1 MTRIRL
7 KHVDR
12 FVDPTGKTRFYFR
25 RGRGTRI
32 PLPGTHGSPEFMAA
46 YQAALDGK
54 APGQA
59 KLRGEQGSFDR
70 LLQDYF
76 SGLDFAR
83 LKPATQRHYR
93 NTLERWVRVD
103 RIGHR
108 PVRTMTAAHVERMI
122 VRRAATPGA
131 ANNLLMKIRILM
143 AFARDKGYRDDD
155 PSAKLKRFKLG
166 EHHTWTETEIA
177 RFEGRWQEGTK
188 ERMAFALLL
197 YTGQRISDVVRMAW
211 PQIENNSIHICQLK
225 TTSKL
230 VMPLHKTLR
239 ALLSAWPKRH
249 LVILTNAHG
258 KPFHAKAFSDWMAQ
272 RIGEAGVPDHCVTHG
287 LRKAAARR
295 LAEAGAT
302 THQIMAITGH
312 KSLAEVE
319 RYTREAAQRSNAAA
333 AMLKLE
339 GRSGNTDSQKG

>member
-12 FVDPTGKTRFYFR
+12 FVDTSGKTRFYFR
-25 RGRGTRI
+25 RGRGARI
-32 PLPGTHGSPEFMAA
+32 PLPGSQGSPEFMAA
-46 YQAALDGK
+46 YQTALDRK
-54 APGQA
+54 APGQS

-76 SGLDFAR
+76 SSLDFAR

-93 NTLERWVRVD
+93 NTLERWVRID
-103 RIGHR
+103 KIGHR
-108 PVRTMTAAHVERMI
+108 PVRTMTAAHVESMI
-122 VRRAATPGA
+122 VRRAKTPGA
-131 ANNLLMKIRILM
+131 ANDLLMKIRVLM
-143 AFARDKGYRDDD
+143 ACARDKGYRVDD

-177 RFEGRWQEGTK
+177 QFEAHWPDGTK
-188 ERMAFALLL
+188 ERIAFALLL

-211 PQIENNSIHICQLK
+211 PQIENNSIGICQVK

-230 VMPLHKTLR
+230 VVPLHKTLR
-239 ALLSAWPKRH
+239 ALLSTWPKRH
-249 LVILTNAHG
+249 LVILTNALG

-272 RIGEAGVPDHCVTHG
+272 RIGEAGLPDRCVTHG

-319 RYTREAAQRSNAAA
+319 RYTKEAAQTGNAKA

-339 GRSGNTDSQKG
+339 GRSGNEDSQTT